1 MKCPLC
7 HGIHPVV
14 QSSKGKDYSYCA
26 EAHST
31 LWLTSPI
38 VRRNLGIGPLNGSAK
53 PNPARPA
60 VGNRDHPARTI
71 HSEGDEIIDV
81 DDYL

>member
-38 VRRNLGIGPLNGSAK
+38 VRRNLGIGPLNGSARS
-53 PNPARPA
+53 NPAQQDRP
-60 VGNRDHPARTI
+60 VRTWTVY
-71 HSEGDEIIDV
+71 SEGSEEPV
-81 DDYL
+81 VYLEDLE